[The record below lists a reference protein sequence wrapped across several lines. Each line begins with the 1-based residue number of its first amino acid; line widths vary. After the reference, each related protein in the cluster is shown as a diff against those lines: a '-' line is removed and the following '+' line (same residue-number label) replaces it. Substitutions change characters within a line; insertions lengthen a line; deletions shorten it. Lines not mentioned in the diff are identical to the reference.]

1 MMAHLALADAHRLDA
16 HSTCFGAR
24 TMAKLGRRLRAL
36 RPGAVVMT
44 LKQVV
49 VALKVEVMWCIR
61 IWSLNNNDGVT
72 DEDQLPEEL
81 VHFEPAPSAWD
92 DSAAARATHASAAA
106 KAAASVAPFD
116 LAHQTSCQMSWG
128 RSLLRIYKRRETAA
142 VADRRS

>member
-1 MMAHLALADAHRLDA
+1 MIAHLALADAHRLDA

-36 RPGAVVMT
+36 RPGAIVMT

-49 VALKVEVMWCIR
+49 VALKVELMWYIR
-61 IWSLNNNDGVT
+61 IWSLNNGGVT

-106 KAAASVAPFD
+106 KAAASVAPFE

-128 RSLLRIYKRRETAA
+128 RCLLRIYKRREMAA